1 MWERRPLCSSRL
13 DSEIRILRPLITIQ
27 LGDDVVE
34 IAAARWSVEHDY
46 FDTKSS
52 SRSRPLALLREQLL
66 RENRRSAGPFSHPL
80 VSRLSVA
87 DRWPDSQPDEDMDQ
101 EMARSICLAFGLVP
115 HDADSKRPAATS
127 ESKDDSIVLTHKLR
141 WHSAE
146 QPMAANSETSPTPLS
161 GKRMRRPKFLKAAG
175 QWRGLSVA
183 ELARSS
189 GFPGKSPEVYATS
202 ATNFP

>member
-1 MWERRPLCSSRL
+1 MW
-13 DSEIRILRPLITIQ
+13 
-27 LGDDVVE
+27 
-34 IAAARWSVEHDY
+34 
-46 FDTKSS
+46 
-52 SRSRPLALLREQLL
+52 SRSPPHAGPWNMITSTRNRPLALVLSRFFASNCCEKIDVLPDP
-66 RENRRSAGPFSHPL
+66 SATRLSVACQSL